1 MKNDNA
7 LDFIE
12 LLILIFLAIFI
23 IIILGKRANK
33 IRCYN
38 LPLNDFYND
47 VKCKEYWNS
56 DE

>member
-38 LPLNDFYND
+38 LPINDFYND
-47 VKCKEYWNS
+47 ITCKEYWNKE
-56 DE
+56 D

>member
-38 LPLNDFYND
+38 LPINDFYND
-47 VKCKEYWNS
+47 VACKEYWNS